1 MKAGVGLGWGQG
13 PSQIWNTFRKL
24 TAVLRGQKYWIS
36 DYDLSLSPLL
46 PFRLSVQ
53 SLDSNVIVR
62 SDARVSSLTLK
73 YVQFTDAGQYL
84 CTARNSIGQDI
95 QSMYLEVRCKKPSC
109 LFSYVSSLSR
119 IIK

>member
-1 MKAGVGLGWGQG
+1 M
-13 PSQIWNTFRKL
+13 
-24 TAVLRGQKYWIS
+24 IS
-36 DYDLSLSPLL
+36 HSSTPLSLSL
-46 PFRLSVQ
+46 Q
-53 SLDSNVIVR
+53 SLDSNVIVH

-109 LFSYVSSLSR
+109 LFSYVLSLPLV
-119 IIK
+119 KKKNK